1 MLILK
6 GIPASGGI
14 AIGPLY
20 VYQKKTVTDF
30 AQKSALTPEQE
41 HRRVEDAVAQAKSQ
55 LDELY
60 EKTVRDADEAAAQIF
75 DIHKMML
82 DDLDYVESIAAGI
95 DDGFTAEHA
104 VNETAQE
111 FSAMLLSMD
120 DETMRARSADVQD
133 ISHRLLTI
141 LSGADSAAHQLQ
153 TASVVGAVDL
163 FPSDTMQL
171 EKAKLLAFVTEQ
183 GSKASHSAIL
193 ARTLGIPAVV
203 GIRGLRNALIK
214 NETVIVDG
222 STGQLIIA
230 PNEET
235 LCQYREK
242 QESYAKEREL
252 LNAYKDRPS
261 ITRDGVSIE
270 VCANIAY
277 TADAEAAVENGAEGI
292 GLMRSEFLYM
302 DATDFPDEETQFH
315 AYRTVLTKL
324 EGKRVVV
331 RTLDIGA
338 DKVPTYLDLPHEENP
353 ALGCRAIRLC
363 LQEEDV
369 LRTQL
374 RALLRASA
382 YGKLAI
388 MFPMISKLQELRRA
402 KEIMAECRTQLETEG
417 VTVSEDLEVGM
428 MVEIPAAALL
438 SDLFAPE
445 VDFFSIGTNDL
456 TQYTLATDRLNER
469 VEPLFDYSDE
479 AVLRLIA
486 MTAKS
491 AHDNGIWCGI
501 CGESAGDLELLPFYA
516 KVGIDELS
524 VVPNKV
530 LEVRKAITELDVSA
544 L

>member
-141 LSGADSAAHQLQ
+141 LSGADNAAHQLQ

-230 PNEET
+230 PNDEI

-402 KEIMAECRTQLETEG
+402 KEILAECRAQLEAEG

-530 LEVRKAITELDVSA
+530 LEVRRAITELDVSA

>member
-230 PNEET
+230 PNDET

-402 KEIMAECRTQLETEG
+402 KEILAECRAQLEAEG

-469 VEPLFDYSDE
+469 VEPLFDYSDG
-479 AVLRLIA
+479 RCC
-486 MTAKS
+486 
-491 AHDNGIWCGI
+491 D
-501 CGESAGDLELLPFYA
+501 
-516 KVGIDELS
+516 
-524 VVPNKV
+524 
-530 LEVRKAITELDVSA
+530 
-544 L
+544 

>member
-30 AQKSALTPEQE
+30 AQKSALTLEQE

-141 LSGADSAAHQLQ
+141 LSGADSAAHQLR

-171 EKAKLLAFVTEQ
+171 EKEKLLAFVTEQ

-230 PNEET
+230 PNDET

-261 ITRDGVSIE
+261 ITRDGISIE

-402 KEIMAECRTQLETEG
+402 KEILAECRAQLEAEG

-530 LEVRKAITELDVSA
+530 LEVRRAITELDVSA

>member
-41 HRRVEDAVAQAKSQ
+41 HRRVEDTVAQAKSQ

-230 PNEET
+230 PNDET

-261 ITRDGVSIE
+261 ITRDGISIE

-402 KEIMAECRTQLETEG
+402 KEILAECRAQLEAEG

-530 LEVRKAITELDVSA
+530 LEVRRAITELDVSA

>member
-20 VYQKKTVTDF
+20 VYQKKTVTGF

-141 LSGADSAAHQLQ
+141 LSGADSVAHQLQ

-163 FPSDTMQL
+163 FPSDTMQM

-402 KEIMAECRTQLETEG
+402 KEILAECRAQLEAEG

-469 VEPLFDYSDE
+469 VEQLFDYSDE

-516 KVGIDELS
+516 KVGVDELS

>member
-230 PNEET
+230 PNDET

-363 LQEEDV
+363 LQEEEV

-402 KEIMAECRTQLETEG
+402 KEILAECRAQLEAEG
-417 VTVSEDLEVGM
+417 VAVSEDLEVGM

-530 LEVRKAITELDVSA
+530 LEVRRAITELDVSA

>member
-230 PNEET
+230 PNDET

-402 KEIMAECRTQLETEG
+402 KEILAECRAQLEAEG

-530 LEVRKAITELDVSA
+530 LEVRRAITELDVSA

>member
-230 PNEET
+230 PNDET

-402 KEIMAECRTQLETEG
+402 KEILAECRAQLEAEG
-417 VTVSEDLEVGM
+417 VAVSEDLEVGM

-530 LEVRKAITELDVSA
+530 LEVRRAITELDVSA

>member
-141 LSGADSAAHQLQ
+141 LSGADSVAHQLQ

-163 FPSDTMQL
+163 FPSDTMQM

-402 KEIMAECRTQLETEG
+402 KEILAECRAQLEAEG

-469 VEPLFDYSDE
+469 VEQLFDYSDE

-516 KVGIDELS
+516 KVGVDELS